1 MNALILRPAKPNL
14 RVRWMPGQRRGNTVA
29 RKNLGLNPLVGAVLG
44 ALISSLQNQYVVKI
58 IAGLR
63 IAVTILHQVKDLG
76 GPIGPGVTLTR
87 STGEKDLHLELSGA
101 GIVGK
106 RVIVMTTIAPGAV
119 VLKIR

>member
-1 MNALILRPAKPNL
+1 M
-14 RVRWMPGQRRGNTVA
+14 
-29 RKNLGLNPLVGAVLG
+29 
-44 ALISSLQNQYVVKI
+44 VKM

-63 IAVTILHQVKDLG
+63 LAVTILHQVRDLKG
-76 GPIGPGVTLTR
+76 GLIGPGVTQTL
-87 STGEKDLHLELSGA
+87 STGEKDLLQELSGA

>member
-1 MNALILRPAKPNL
+1 MNTLILRPAKPNL
-14 RVRWMPGQRRGNTVA
+14 RVRWMPGQRRGNAVA

-44 ALISSLQNQYVVKI
+44 ALTSPLHQYVVKI

-63 IAVTILHQVKDLG
+63 IAVTILHQVKDQG
-76 GPIGPGVTLTR
+76 GPIGPGVTLTS

-106 RVIVMTTIAPGAV
+106 RVIVMTTITPGAV